1 MLATSIVAVIRIE
14 EEWMVPSHPNV
25 EPQIQREH
33 RSYIYPAPYSPCK
46 YDVRILRYDFLVL
59 KINRRI
65 ETVKLVLGEGFSP
78 RAADVADI

>member
-1 MLATSIVAVIRIE
+1 MLATSIVAVIRTE

-65 ETVKLVLGEGFSP
+65 EKLVLGEGFSP

>member
-1 MLATSIVAVIRIE
+1 
-14 EEWMVPSHPNV
+14 MVPSHPNV

-65 ETVKLVLGEGFSP
+65 ETVKLVLGKEEGREGVVGSP
-78 RAADVADI
+78 RAKADVADIKS

>member
-1 MLATSIVAVIRIE
+1 M
-14 EEWMVPSHPNV
+14 

-65 ETVKLVLGEGFSP
+65 ETVKLVLGKEGGGEGVVGSP
-78 RAADVADI
+78 RAEADVADIKS

>member
-1 MLATSIVAVIRIE
+1 M
-14 EEWMVPSHPNV
+14 

-65 ETVKLVLGEGFSP
+65 ETVKLVLGKEGGGEGVVGSP
-78 RAADVADI
+78 RAKADVADIKS

>member
-1 MLATSIVAVIRIE
+1 M
-14 EEWMVPSHPNV
+14 

-65 ETVKLVLGEGFSP
+65 ETVKLVLGKEEGGEGVVGSP
-78 RAADVADI
+78 RAEADVADIKS

>member
-1 MLATSIVAVIRIE
+1 
-14 EEWMVPSHPNV
+14 MVPSHPNV

-65 ETVKLVLGEGFSP
+65 ETVKLVLGKEEGREGVVSSP
-78 RAADVADI
+78 RAEADVADIKS

>member
-1 MLATSIVAVIRIE
+1 
-14 EEWMVPSHPNV
+14 MVPSHPNV

-65 ETVKLVLGEGFSP
+65 ETVKLVLGKEGGGERVVGSP
-78 RAADVADI
+78 RAKADVADIKS